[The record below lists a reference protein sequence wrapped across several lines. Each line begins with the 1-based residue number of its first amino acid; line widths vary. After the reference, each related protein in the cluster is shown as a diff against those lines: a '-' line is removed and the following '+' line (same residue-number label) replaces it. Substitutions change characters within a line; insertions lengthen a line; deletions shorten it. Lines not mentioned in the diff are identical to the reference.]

1 MSVIQTLLRN
11 PILSGEEPK
20 RLSSSWLD
28 NPYSESF
35 VDHGEPIFD
44 QHRMDEYERAR
55 ACEDEESQVKAHQE
69 LEDLAAY
76 MRKNSDRRGLR
87 TRGRNWPRRIP
98 LAPGVQAVD
107 FRLRPDP
114 LTLPRSR

>member
-44 QHRMDEYERAR
+44 QHRMDEKKRELMDEYERAR

-69 LEDLAAY
+69 LEDLVAY

-87 TRGRNWPRRIP
+87 TRGGNWPRRIP
-98 LAPGVQAVD
+98 LAYRRWTFAFGQIH
-107 FRLRPDP
+107 
-114 LTLPRSR
+114 